1 MFAKRYVYKT
11 NVTSVEEA
19 KEAVQGVGFPV
30 MIKAN
35 KSVGER
41 EFQGL
46 TSMSSLV
53 ARHIR

>member
-1 MFAKRYVYKT
+1 MSAKSYVYKT

-19 KEAVQGVGFPV
+19 KEAVRGVGFPV

-35 KSVGER
+35 KRVGER

-53 ARHIR
+53 ARYIR

>member
-19 KEAVQGVGFPV
+19 KEAVQDVGFPV

>member
-1 MFAKRYVYKT
+1 MLAKRYVYKT